1 MWFAD
6 KRALAPPLSQQGEG
20 IPGQRATL
28 ACLAVLA
35 ALAWLAL
42 VGIAELMSMPDMDE
56 AQMQPTAWTAA
67 DFALRLAMW
76 VTMMIGMMLPSA
88 TPMILLFRRVARD
101 RTHAAARVAWFT
113 FAYVLVWSVF
123 SLAATLLQEAL
134 ELAAWLSPMSMR
146 GVPWLSGGLLVLA
159 GIYQWL
165 PAKNACLAH
174 CRSPLGF
181 LLRYPPAGWRGS
193 LRLGI
198 AHGLYCV
205 GCCWALMLVL
215 FAVGAM
221 NLLWAL
227 AIGAFV
233 LAEKLTRGPWL
244 PHLAGAGLIAAGL
257 AIWLRLAV

>member
-6 KRALAPPLSQQGEG
+6 KHVLAHRLAQQGEG

-28 ACLAVLA
+28 ACLIVLA

-42 VGIAELMSMPDMDE
+42 VGIADLMSMPDMDE
-56 AQMQPTAWTAA
+56 AQMQPTLWTAA
-67 DFALRLAMW
+67 DFVLRLAMW

-88 TPMILLFRRVARD
+88 TPMILLFRRVVQTRP
-101 RTHAAARVAWFT
+101 HATARVAWFT
-113 FAYVLVWSVF
+113 FAYVLVWSAF
-123 SLAATLLQEAL
+123 SLLATLLQEEL
-134 ELAAWLSPMSMR
+134 ELAAWLTPMSMR

-159 GIYQWL
+159 GVYQWL

-174 CRSPLGF
+174 CRSPIGF
-181 LLRYPPAGWRGS
+181 LMHYPPAGWHHS

-227 AIGAFV
+227 ALGAFV
-233 LAEKLTRGPWL
+233 LAEKLTTGPWL
-244 PHLAGAGLIAAGL
+244 PRAAGVALIAAGIS
-257 AIWLRLAV
+257 IWLRLAF

>member
-6 KRALAPPLSQQGEG
+6 KRAFAHPLSRQGADAT
-20 IPGQRATL
+20 GQWATL
-28 ACLAVLA
+28 ICLAVLA

-42 VGIAELMSMPDMDE
+42 IGIADLMSMPDMDE
-56 AQMQPTAWTAA
+56 AQMQPTPWTAA
-67 DFALRLAMW
+67 DFVLRLAMW
-76 VTMMIGMMLPSA
+76 VTMMIGMMLPGA
-88 TPMILLFRRVARD
+88 TPMILLFRRVVQARP
-101 RTHAAARVAWFT
+101 HATARVAWFT
-113 FAYVLVWSVF
+113 FAYVLVWSAF
-123 SLAATLLQEAL
+123 SLLATVLQEAL

-174 CRSPLGF
+174 CRSPIGF
-181 LLRYPPAGWRGS
+181 LMRYPPAGWRDS

-198 AHGLYCV
+198 AHGFYCV

-227 AIGAFV
+227 ALGAFV
-233 LAEKLTRGPWL
+233 LAEKLTTGPWL
-244 PHLAGAGLIAAGL
+244 PRVAGAVLVASGVS
-257 AIWLRLAV
+257 IWLRLAL